1 MQKKP
6 FPEKFENYD
15 LDKDDAITLEELA
28 QVINVEEHTKG
39 TERAFHLAD
48 ENEDGK
54 IDCSEFK
61 NAPYLFDHQPLC

>member
-1 MQKKP
+1 MPKKP
-6 FPEKFENYD
+6 FPEKFEDYD
-15 LDKDDAITLEELA
+15 HDKNGAITLEEFA
-28 QVINVEEHTKG
+28 QAMSAEEHAKG

-61 NAPYLFDHQPLC
+61 NAPYLFEHQPSC